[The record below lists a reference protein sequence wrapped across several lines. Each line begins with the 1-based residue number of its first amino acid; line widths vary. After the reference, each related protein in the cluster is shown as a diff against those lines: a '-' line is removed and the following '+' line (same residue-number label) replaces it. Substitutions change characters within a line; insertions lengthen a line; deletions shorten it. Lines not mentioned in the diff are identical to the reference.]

1 MVDGGACS
9 IFIWYNYYTYVYI
22 YIYYHIVFLSFLGKT
37 RVASVG
43 DFLVRF
49 WDTARL
55 KLAH

>member
-9 IFIWYNYYTYVYI
+9 IFIWYNYYTYI